1 MGKNC
6 LSISSECEECIVER
20 TEIFFARFLKVVDSR
35 ARVFKITHFSLLLII
50 TLFVSYF
57 SDFSLIDI
65 NNFKVVA
72 KLNDCLCLREE
83 IKREALL

>member
-6 LSISSECEECIVER
+6 LSISSEYEECIVER

-35 ARVFKITHFSLLLII
+35 ARVFKITHFSLLLI

-83 IKREALL
+83 IKREDLL